1 METKE
6 NLKKKKKLSRKRK
19 LRKRGGRRKRREMQK
34 NQIRIARKKL
44 LQQTHPIEIK
54 QLEFIGQWA
63 PFFPITFYL
72 FITFRQQRFFA
83 YS

>member
-44 LQQTHPIEIK
+44 LQPTHPIEIK
-54 QLEFIGQWA
+54 QMEFIRKYA
-63 PFFPITFYL
+63 PFFQLL
-72 FITFRQQRFFA
+72 FI
-83 YS
+83 YL